1 MLIVLIIG
9 AFGGAGWLLLKRY
22 ERYLDAQMGP
32 WITAEVE
39 TRRSR
44 DGGAR

>member
-1 MLIVLIIG
+1 MLLLLIVG

-32 WITAEVE
+32 WIAAEVE
-39 TRRSR
+39 TREMRR
-44 DGGAR
+44 RGTR

>member
-1 MLIVLIIG
+1 MILILIIG
-9 AFGGAGWLLLKRY
+9 AFGGAGWLMLKRY

-39 TRRSR
+39 SHGRR
-44 DGGAR
+44 DGGVR